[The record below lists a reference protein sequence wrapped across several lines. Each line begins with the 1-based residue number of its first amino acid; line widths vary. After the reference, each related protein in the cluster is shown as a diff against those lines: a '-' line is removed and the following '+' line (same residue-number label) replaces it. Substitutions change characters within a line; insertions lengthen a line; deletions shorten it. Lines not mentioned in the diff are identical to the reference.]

1 METKTNQN
9 DYRVQRHQD
18 VFLLMPQNEAA
29 SGYFEGYLQDSY
41 FNKNGGLIMLP
52 EFVDQWLE
60 FFANDGWVVSYEK

>member
-1 METKTNQN
+1 METKTNQI

-29 SGYFEGYLQDSY
+29 NDYFEDNLRDSY

-52 EFVDQWLE
+52 AYVNRWLE
-60 FFANDGWVVSYEK
+60 FFADDGWVVSYEK

>member
-1 METKTNQN
+1 MKANTNQI

-18 VFLLMPQNEAA
+18 VFLLMPQNYEAVCGLENYKE
-29 SGYFEGYLQDSY
+29 SN